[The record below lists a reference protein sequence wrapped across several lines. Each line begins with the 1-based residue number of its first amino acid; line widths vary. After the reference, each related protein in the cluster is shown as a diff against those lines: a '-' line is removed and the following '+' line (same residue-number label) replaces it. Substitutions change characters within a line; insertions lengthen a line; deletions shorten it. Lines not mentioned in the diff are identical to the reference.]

1 MKSACLLVAA
11 LLAVAALPAQAG
23 PAPDLETANVTPIIE
38 TLQPGKFRLREG
50 GLICGPF
57 EFEGL
62 DRTKMLVVL
71 AGACIGD
78 RAAAQ

>member
-1 MKSACLLVAA
+1 MKSAR
-11 LLAVAALPAQAG
+11 LLAVALLVSAALPAHAG
-23 PAPDLETANVTPIIE
+23 PAPDLDTENVTPIIE
-38 TLQPGKFRLREG
+38 TIQPGKFRLREG

-62 DRTKMLVVL
+62 DRTKMWVVP